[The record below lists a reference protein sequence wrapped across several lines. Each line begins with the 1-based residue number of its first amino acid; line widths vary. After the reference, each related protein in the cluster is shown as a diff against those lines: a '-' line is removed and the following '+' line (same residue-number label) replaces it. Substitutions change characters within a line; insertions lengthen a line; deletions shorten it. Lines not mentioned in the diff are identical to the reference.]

1 MITILVVAALLLAR
15 KLLYSRPHVLLFIA
29 TRISISANHLR
40 SNSSS
45 ENLVAAIRARRRTA
59 SGSGSESAFSKPSA
73 NSVSVVAW
81 NPMVRLG

>member
-1 MITILVVAALLLAR
+1 MSVVPLLSLDLSIVVVAN
-15 KLLYSRPHVLLFIA
+15 HVLLFIA
-29 TRISISANHLR
+29 TRISISANHFR

-81 NPMVRLG
+81 NPMVRLH